1 MKSGKNSS
9 QQPYKLLRR
18 IRRSI
23 FPEPLIPLTESDRK
37 GYLVKNLILH
47 FRPPTVPRE
56 TLRFSLT
63 WGLGGMA
70 VVLVL
75 LQLGT
80 GLLLKFTFEPTPMGA
95 YESIRSLQSNVP
107 FGWLVRNLHHWCAN
121 LLVLIAFLHMLRV
134 FLTGAFQPPRQFN
147 WIIGLTMFA
156 IVLAA
161 NLTGYLLPYDQLA
174 YWAVTVSTGMLE
186 YVPIVGP
193 RMQEMIR
200 GGDEIGGAT
209 LRIFFALHTALIP
222 GLLLVL
228 MGFHFWRV
236 RKAGGLVIPRL
247 PDEPLVTNPVRVSVL
262 PNLLLREVVTA
273 LVLVASVLLLA
284 VFLDA
289 PLGDPA
295 NPGLSPNPTKAP
307 WYFAGLQELLL
318 HVHPTFAV
326 FVIPLCIVIALMALP
341 YLNYDT
347 DTRGIWFASDRG
359 RRTALVA
366 GITALIIT
374 PLLIVLDEAILGA
387 VIFSSASLP
396 LISQGLIPTLL
407 LTAGVLGFYA
417 IIKRRFSATNN
428 EAIQACFVLLITVL
442 VVMTIVG
449 VWFRG
454 AGMALGLPWT
464 N

>member
-1 MKSGKNSS
+1 
-9 QQPYKLLRR
+9 
-18 IRRSI
+18 
-23 FPEPLIPLTESDRK
+23 
-37 GYLVKNLILH
+37 
-47 FRPPTVPRE
+47 
-56 TLRFSLT
+56 
-63 WGLGGMA
+63 
-70 VVLVL
+70 
-75 LQLGT
+75 
-80 GLLLKFTFEPTPMGA
+80 
-95 YESIRSLQSNVP
+95 
-107 FGWLVRNLHHWCAN
+107 
-121 LLVLIAFLHMLRV
+121 
-134 FLTGAFQPPRQFN
+134 
-147 WIIGLTMFA
+147 
-156 IVLAA
+156 
-161 NLTGYLLPYDQLA
+161 
-174 YWAVTVSTGMLE
+174 
-186 YVPIVGP
+186 
-193 RMQEMIR
+193 
-200 GGDEIGGAT
+200 
-209 LRIFFALHTALIP
+209 
-222 GLLLVL
+222 